1 MTPSRH
7 RRLVLAYDSNPSS
20 DGSVLVSA
28 TPPARHHYCPP
39 TPLRPRPHPQSRVE
53 SGHAL
58 SHSTTCHLSTSW
70 RIRMNISRCV
80 PGRERPRGRIVPTR
94 TPARAR
100 RRSGANGASGA
111 SSSMSITSAASRHPR
126 GAARPKQVS
135 HGRCPASAAAGL
147 REPQG
152 VKRSSRFESYLTNG
166 KWGELEVTLTG
177 VQENRPKFSSALTR
191 RQSWCPTPT
200 AGRNS
205 RVQPDLRPAEN
216 H

>member
-1 MTPSRH
+1 MYVELSRRDESETCRHISGVRTVWRARDGWGYHSVRLQH
-7 RRLVLAYDSNPSS
+7 RACVSARRAATLKVPPSS
-20 DGSVLVSA
+20 HPSPLE
-28 TPPARHHYCPP
+28 PPAACGNCAP
-39 TPLRPRPHPQSRVE
+39 TSPQSRVE

-58 SHSTTCHLSTSW
+58 SHTTTCHLSTSW

-80 PGRERPRGRIVPTR
+80 PGRERPRGCIVPTR

-152 VKRSSRFESYLTNG
+152 FK
-166 KWGELEVTLTG
+166 
-177 VQENRPKFSSALTR
+177 
-191 RQSWCPTPT
+191 
-200 AGRNS
+200 
-205 RVQPDLRPAEN
+205 
-216 H
+216 

>member
-1 MTPSRH
+1 MRGNC
-7 RRLVLAYDSNPSS
+7 A
-20 DGSVLVSA
+20 
-28 TPPARHHYCPP
+28 P
-39 TPLRPRPHPQSRVE
+39 TSPQSRVE

-58 SHSTTCHLSTSW
+58 SHTTTCHLSTSW

-80 PGRERPRGRIVPTR
+80 PGRERQRGCIVPTR

-111 SSSMSITSAASRHPR
+111 SSSMSIISAASRHPR

-152 VKRSSRFESYLTNG
+152 VNRSSRFVSIIFFGADAPTKL
-166 KWGELEVTLTG
+166 VSDPDR
-177 VQENRPKFSSALTR
+177 RPKQPRPAR
-191 RQSWCPTPT
+191 PA
-200 AGRNS
+200 AGRKS
-205 RVQPDLRPAEN
+205 LSVRTCTSSQPPDFYNPLLLYY
-216 H
+216 

>member
-58 SHSTTCHLSTSW
+58 SHTTTCHLSTSW

-80 PGRERPRGRIVPTR
+80 PGREQPKGCIVPTC

-100 RRSGANGASGA
+100 GAAVGQTGHLGLATSQMPQAIRTAARLLYPKPFRRRH
-111 SSSMSITSAASRHPR
+111 RHPIRWRSAVTDKLLFFR
-126 GAARPKQVS
+126 G
-135 HGRCPASAAAGL
+135 
-147 REPQG
+147 EG
-152 VKRSSRFESYLTNG
+152 VAT
-166 KWGELEVTLTG
+166 
-177 VQENRPKFSSALTR
+177 
-191 RQSWCPTPT
+191 
-200 AGRNS
+200 
-205 RVQPDLRPAEN
+205 LRPSVFRDDICRDSIPTCRHSIPRRVKN
-216 H
+216 DS

>member
-1 MTPSRH
+1 MSKDVALQVWGRIRHIFALLCWPTVMTPSRH

-58 SHSTTCHLSTSW
+58 SHTTTCHLSTSW

-80 PGRERPRGRIVPTR
+80 PGRERQRGCIVPTR

-100 RRSGANGASGA
+100 RRSGANGAS
-111 SSSMSITSAASRHPR
+111 TQRLRSAAPR
-126 GAARPKQVS
+126 ICSERLIVPSWPAGTSGEADHVQPSSPPEAAV
-135 HGRCPASAAAGL
+135 AAISAGL
-147 REPQG
+147 
-152 VKRSSRFESYLTNG
+152 
-166 KWGELEVTLTG
+166 VTA
-177 VQENRPKFSSALTR
+177 PP
-191 RQSWCPTPT
+191 RQV
-200 AGRNS
+200 
-205 RVQPDLRPAEN
+205 RV
-216 H
+216 

>member
-1 MTPSRH
+1 MCVQRCSATSLGTHPTHGQVFALLCWPTVMTPSRH

-39 TPLRPRPHPQSRVE
+39 TPLRPRPQRTR
-53 SGHAL
+53 GGKGLHAPRRRC
-58 SHSTTCHLSTSW
+58 SSSQSTSW

-80 PGRERPRGRIVPTR
+80 PGRERPRGCIVPTR

-111 SSSMSITSAASRHPR
+111 SSSMSIISAASRHPR

-152 VKRSSRFESYLTNG
+152 VNRSSRFESYLTKPG
-166 KWGELEVTLTG
+166 
-177 VQENRPKFSSALTR
+177 A
-191 RQSWCPTPT
+191 
-200 AGRNS
+200 
-205 RVQPDLRPAEN
+205 
-216 H
+216 

>member
-58 SHSTTCHLSTSW
+58 SHTTTCHLSTSW

-80 PGRERPRGRIVPTR
+80 PGRERPRGCIVPTR

-111 SSSMSITSAASRHPR
+111 SSSMSIISAASRHPR

-152 VKRSSRFESYLTNG
+152 VNRSSRER
-166 KWGELEVTLTG
+166 ELEVTG

>member
-1 MTPSRH
+1 MCVQRCSATSLGTHPTHGQVFALLCWPTVMTPSRH

-20 DGSVLVSA
+20 DGSVLESA

-58 SHSTTCHLSTSW
+58 SHTTTCHLSTSW

-80 PGRERPRGRIVPTR
+80 PGRERPRGCIVPTR

-111 SSSMSITSAASRHPR
+111 SSAMSITSAASRHPR

-147 REPQG
+147 REPP
-152 VKRSSRFESYLTNG
+152 RS
-166 KWGELEVTLTG
+166 K
-177 VQENRPKFSSALTR
+177 
-191 RQSWCPTPT
+191 
-200 AGRNS
+200 
-205 RVQPDLRPAEN
+205 
-216 H
+216 

>member
-1 MTPSRH
+1 MCVQRCSATSLGTHPTHGQVFALLCWPTVMTPSRH

-39 TPLRPRPHPQSRVE
+39 TPLRPPSSHPSPLEPPAACGNCAPTSPQSRVE

-58 SHSTTCHLSTSW
+58 SHTITCHLSTSW

-80 PGRERPRGRIVPTR
+80 PGRERPRGCIVPTR

-111 SSSMSITSAASRHPR
+111 SSSMSIISAASRHPR

-152 VKRSSRFESYLTNG
+152 VNRSSRFESYLTNG
-166 KWGELEVTLTG
+166 V
-177 VQENRPKFSSALTR
+177 
-191 RQSWCPTPT
+191 SWK
-200 AGRNS
+200 
-205 RVQPDLRPAEN
+205 
-216 H
+216 